1 MAISLILG
9 AQGVMAAPTI
19 GDVNIEQ
26 VSGGPGANRDNIT
39 FQPDVATETVYI
51 NQAGSGNGATAA
63 EQNRI
68 NLIVGTT
75 VGGVPAGNATI
86 SLGQGYFGAGNPAI
100 FSVATKGNLI
110 DGTINAGTV
119 NVSQNS
125 DNNTATLNVN
135 NSGGNP
141 TPGTVN
147 LNQGRAVV
155 GGGGGGGFTAT
166 ITQTGS
172 GVVTVNQGNDASSV
186 ATSGTA
192 TANNSNTGDIVITQD
207 STIAGDAGT
216 ISATNSG
223 AGIINSNTDTQG
235 VSAGSLTI
243 TNTNSGNVY
252 VNSTGVSTGTAA
264 AAILKG
270 TAILSNL
277 GTGDIGLKQVGAGGV
292 VNAYTTL
299 ASNGNLLIDNGGTSN
314 TVNVGTSG
322 GNAGALISS
331 TNTSGS
337 GATGTLTLIQ
347 SANSSNNV
355 INVEAFSGGLLTI
368 SQNSSVSN
376 SSIDLLGGLSSGTNA
391 VVNQT
396 GDYQDANLRTDNGSI
411 GNFNLDAAGTTGAHS
426 YVNLTL

>member
-1 MAISLILG
+1 MKKLQMAMAISLILG
-9 AQGVMAAPTI
+9 AQGVMAVPTI

-26 VSGGPGANRDNIT
+26 VSGDPGANRDNIT

-63 EQNRI
+63 GQNNI
-68 NLIVGTT
+68 NLTVGTT
-75 VGGVPAGNATI
+75 VGTVAAGNATI
-86 SLGQGYFGAGNPAI
+86 SLGQGYFGAGTPATL
-100 FSVATKGNLI
+100 SAPTKGNVI

-125 DNNTATLNVN
+125 DNNTAHLTVN
-135 NSGGNP
+135 NTGFAI
-141 TPGTVN
+141 PGTVN
-147 LNQGRAVV
+147 LNQGQAVLN
-155 GGGGGGGFTAT
+155 GGGGSGFTAT

-172 GVVTVNQGNDASSV
+172 GPVTVNQGNAASSF

-192 TANNSNTGDIVITQD
+192 TATNSSTGSIVIKQD
-207 STIAGDAGT
+207 STVAGGAGT
-216 ISATNSG
+216 ISAINSG
-223 AGIINSNTDTQG
+223 VGIINSNTNTQS
-235 VSAGSLTI
+235 VSTASLTI

-252 VNSTGVSTGTAA
+252 VNSTGISTGTA

-277 GTGDIGLKQVGAGGV
+277 GTGDIGLKQVSVGGV

-314 TVNVGTSG
+314 TVNVGTTG
-322 GNAGALISS
+322 GTNSGALIS
-331 TNTSGS
+331 
-337 GATGTLTLIQ
+337 TGTLTLVQ
-347 SANSSNNV
+347 AANTSNNV

-376 SSIDLLGGLSSGTNA
+376 SSVDLLGGSSSGTNA

-396 GDYQDANLRTDNGSI
+396 GSFQDAILTTNNGSV
-411 GNFNLDAAGTTGAHS
+411 GNFNLDAAGTSGAHS
-426 YVNLTL
+426 YVNLTF

>member
-26 VSGGPGANRDNIT
+26 VSGAPGANLDDIT
-39 FQPDVATETVYI
+39 FQPDVSTETVYI
-51 NQAGSGNGATAA
+51 NQAGSGTGASAA
-63 EQNRI
+63 EQNKI
-68 NLIVGTT
+68 TLTVGTT
-75 VGGVPAGNATI
+75 VLGHNAGDATI
-86 SLGQGYFGAGNPAI
+86 SLGQGYFGAGTPATL
-100 FSVATKGNLI
+100 SAPTKGNVI

-125 DNNTATLNVN
+125 DNNTAHLTVN
-135 NSGGNP
+135 NTGFVI
-141 TPGTVN
+141 PGIVN
-147 LNQGRAVV
+147 LNQGQAVV
-155 GGGGGGGFTAT
+155 GGGGGSGFTAT
-166 ITQTGS
+166 IAQTGS
-172 GVVTVNQGNDASSV
+172 GPVTVNQGNAASSL

-192 TANNSNTGDIVITQD
+192 TATNSSTGSIVIKQD
-207 STIAGDAGT
+207 STVIGGAGT
-216 ISATNSG
+216 ISATNNG
-223 AGIINSNTDTQG
+223 VGIINSNTNTLG
-235 VSAGSLTI
+235 VSAASLTI

-264 AAILKG
+264 AILKG

-277 GTGDIGLKQVGAGGV
+277 GAGDIGLKQVGAGGV

-314 TVNVGTSG
+314 TVNVGTAG
-322 GNAGALISS
+322 GNAGALINGA
-331 TNTSGS
+331 NTSGAGS
-337 GATGTLTLIQ
+337 TGTLTLIQ
-347 SANSSNNV
+347 AANTSNNV

-376 SSIDLLGGLSSGTNA
+376 SSADLLGGTSSGTNA

-396 GDYQDANLRTDNGSI
+396 GTYQDALLTTNNGSV
-411 GNFNLDAAGTTGAHS
+411 GNFNLDAAGTSGAHS
-426 YVNLTL
+426 YVNLTF